1 MKKLTI
7 QKHSSTHNTSSCPNR
22 TIKYIVIHYTAGLKS
37 HAGKGKDVCDMWSK
51 SDRPGSAD
59 FVVDEGNIA
68 WQYNPDLKNRKT
80 WHCGGSLQGSGGHK
94 YYKTCTNANS
104 IGIEMCSD
112 KKVRTKNLYSSDN
125 DWYIT
130 KETWKSAVAL
140 AATLLKR
147 YNLPLSHMIRHYDV
161 TGKECPSFACGS
173 KKNVM
178 YDNKTGEQV
187 WKEFKQDV
195 QDALDELNGKKNND
209 DVKTVTKVDKDKTNP
224 TPPVKVT
231 SSKRSK
237 KEVVKALQTA
247 LNKDYGCG
255 LAVDGDY
262 GAKSKSSLQSHNI
275 KKGSKSNSVKFI
287 QTVCNELGFYG
298 KDKKKLSVDGAWGTN
313 TDFAVK
319 SLQKH
324 LGVSQ
329 DAIVGTGTM
338 SKLLKKY
345 K

>member
-37 HAGKGKDVCDMWSK
+37 HAGKGKDVCEMWSK

-80 WHCGGSLQGSGGHK
+80 WHCGGSLQGSGSHD
-94 YYKTCTNANS
+94 YYKICTNANS

-112 KKVRTKNLYSSDN
+112 KKKVTKHLYSSDN

-130 KETWKSAVAL
+130 EETWKSAVAL
-140 AATLLKR
+140 AAMLLKR
-147 YNLPLSHMIRHYDV
+147 YGLPLSRMIRHADV
-161 TGKECPSFACGS
+161 TSKECPSFMVGK

-209 DVKTVTKVDKDKTNP
+209 EIKTVTKVDKDENP
-224 TPPVKVT
+224 QVK
-231 SSKRSK
+231 SY
-237 KEVVKALQTA
+237 VKGLQKS
-247 LNKDYGCG
+247 LNSLGEELDT
-255 LAVDGDY
+255 DGAY
-262 GAKSKSSLQSHNI
+262 GAKTSAAMSRHNV
-275 KKGSKSNSVKFI
+275 KKGMKNDLVKHFQWWLKKAGI
-287 QTVCNELGFYG
+287 YKGEVDSSFGNQTLE
-298 KDKKKLSVDGAWGTN
+298 
-313 TDFAVK
+313 AVK
-319 SLQKH
+319 VAQKKV
-324 LGVSQ
+324 GVTADGIIGNGS
-329 DAIVGTGTM
+329 AKAFM
-338 SKLLKKY
+338 KLFK
-345 K
+345 

>member
-1 MKKLTI
+1 MAYKIDYKIVECMQPKNDCYKKG
-7 QKHSSTHNTSSCPNR
+7 QKHSKSGIVRHNTSAGNPN
-22 TIKYIVIHYTAGLKS
+22 
-37 HAGKGKDVCDMWSK
+37 
-51 SDRPGSAD
+51 
-59 FVVDEGNIA
+59 
-68 WQYNPDLKNRKT
+68 
-80 WHCGGSLQGSGGHK
+80 
-94 YYKTCTNANS
+94 
-104 IGIEMCSD
+104 
-112 KKVRTKNLYSSDN
+112 
-125 DWYIT
+125 
-130 KETWKSAVAL
+130 
-140 AATLLKR
+140 LKR
-147 YNLPLSHMIRHYDV
+147 YIDDPERLGKNVNGNHWNQSG
-161 TGKECPSFACGS
+161 TGKCVHYWIGLDKNNVVRIYHVLPNNYYCWGNAKHPSTGRTCNGTHIQYEICDDGFKSKEYFEATHKAARYLEAYLCVKYGWSEKVIVSHYESYYKLKAGS
-173 KKNVM
+173 CHSDDDNWLKKFGTNMDEERAKV
-178 YDNKTGEQV
+178 KKLI
-187 WKEFKQDV
+187 KEMK
-195 QDALDELNGKKNND
+195 AKKNNKDD

-231 SSKRSK
+231 TSKRSK

-319 SLQKH
+319 SLQKS
-324 LGVSQ
+324 LGTSQ
-329 DAIVGTGTM
+329 DTIVGTGTM

>member
-80 WHCGGSLQGSGGHK
+80 WHCGGSLQGSGSHD
-94 YYKTCTNANS
+94 YYKICTNANS

-112 KKVRTKNLYSSDN
+112 KKKVTKHLYSSDN

-130 KETWKSAVAL
+130 EETWKSAVAL
-140 AATLLKR
+140 AAMLLKR
-147 YNLPLSHMIRHYDV
+147 YGLPLSRMIRHADV
-161 TGKECPSFACGS
+161 TSKECPSFMVGK

-195 QDALDELNGKKNND
+195 KEALDELNGKKNND
-209 DVKTVTKVDKDKTNP
+209 EIKTVTKVDKD
-224 TPPVKVT
+224 
-231 SSKRSK
+231 SKRSK

-255 LAVDGDY
+255 LSVDGDY
-262 GAKSKSSLQSHNI
+262 GVKTESSLRSHNI
-275 KKGSKSNSVKFI
+275 KKGSKSNSVKWI
-287 QTVCNELGFYG
+287 QKVCNELGFRDNEG
-298 KDKKKLSVDGAWGTN
+298 KKLSVDGDWGAR
-313 TDFAVK
+313 TDQSVVK
-319 SLQKH
+319 MQKSF
-324 LGVSQ
+324 GGTV
-329 DAIVGTGTM
+329 DKIVGTGTM
-338 SKLLKKY
+338 KKILSKY

>member
-59 FVVDEGNIA
+59 FVVDEGSIA

-80 WHCGGSLQGSGGHK
+80 WHCGGSLQGSGSHD
-94 YYKTCTNANS
+94 YYKICTNANS

-112 KKVRTKNLYSSDN
+112 KKKVTKHLYSSDN

-130 KETWKSAVAL
+130 EETWKSAVAL
-140 AATLLKR
+140 AAMLLKR
-147 YNLPLSHMIRHYDV
+147 YGLPLSRMIRHADV
-161 TGKECPSFACGS
+161 TSKECPSFMVGK

-195 QDALDELNGKKNND
+195 KEALDELNGKKNND
-209 DVKTVTKVDKDKTNP
+209 EIKTVTKVDKD
-224 TPPVKVT
+224 
-231 SSKRSK
+231 SKRSK

-255 LAVDGDY
+255 LSVDGDY
-262 GAKSKSSLQSHNI
+262 GVKTESSLRSHNI
-275 KKGSKSNSVKFI
+275 KKGSKSNSVKWI
-287 QTVCNELGFYG
+287 QKVCNELGFRDNEG
-298 KDKKKLSVDGAWGTN
+298 KKLSVDGDWGAR
-313 TDFAVK
+313 TDQSVVK
-319 SLQKH
+319 MQKSF
-324 LGVSQ
+324 GGTV
-329 DAIVGTGTM
+329 DKIVGTGTM
-338 SKLLKKY
+338 KKILSKY

>member
-1 MKKLTI
+1 MAYKVDYKIVECMQKKNSCYKQGITHKKVGI
-7 QKHSSTHNTSSCPNR
+7 IRHNTG
-22 TIKYIVIHYTAGLKS
+22 AG
-37 HAGKGKDVCDMWSK
+37 
-51 SDRPGSAD
+51 
-59 FVVDEGNIA
+59 
-68 WQYNPDLKNRKT
+68 NP
-80 WHCGGSLQGSGGHK
+80 
-94 YYKTCTNANS
+94 Y
-104 IGIEMCSD
+104 
-112 KKVRTKNLYSSDN
+112 
-125 DWYIT
+125 
-130 KETWKSAVAL
+130 
-140 AATLLKR
+140 LKR
-147 YNLPLSHMIRHYDV
+147 YVDDPERLGKNTYGNHWNQTQTGSNRKMVHYFVGLDKNNVVRIYHVMPDNYVCWGNGSHPR
-161 TGKECPSFACGS
+161 TGKSCNRTHIQYEICEDGGKSKELFEATRKAARYLEAYLCVKYGWSEKVIMSHWESYLKGCGS
-173 KKNVM
+173 SHGDDDDLLKKFGTNMDEERAKV
-178 YDNKTGEQV
+178 KKLI
-187 WKEFKQDV
+187 KEMK
-195 QDALDELNGKKNND
+195 EKKNNKD
-209 DVKTVTKVDKDKTNP
+209 DEIKTVTKVDKDKTNP

-287 QTVCNELGFYG
+287 QAVCNELGFYG

-338 SKLLKKY
+338 SKILAKY

>member
-59 FVVDEGNIA
+59 FVVDEGSIA

-80 WHCGGSLQGSGGHK
+80 WHCGGSLQGSGSHD
-94 YYKTCTNANS
+94 YYKICTNANS

-112 KKVRTKNLYSSDN
+112 KKKVTKHLYSSDN

-130 KETWKSAVAL
+130 EETWKSAVAL
-140 AATLLKR
+140 AAMLLKR
-147 YNLPLSHMIRHYDV
+147 YGLPLSRMIRHADV
-161 TGKECPSFACGS
+161 TSKECPSFMVGK

-195 QDALDELNGKKNND
+195 KEALDELNGKKKD
-209 DVKTVTKVDKDKTNP
+209 DEIKTVTKVDKD
-224 TPPVKVT
+224 
-231 SSKRSK
+231 SKRSK

-255 LAVDGDY
+255 LSVDGDY
-262 GAKSKSSLQSHNI
+262 GVKSESSLRSHNI
-275 KKGSKSNSVKFI
+275 KKGSKSNSVKWI
-287 QTVCNELGFYG
+287 QAVCNELGFRDNEG
-298 KDKKKLSVDGAWGTN
+298 KKLSVDGDWGTR
-313 TDFAVK
+313 TDQSVVK
-319 SLQKH
+319 MQKSF
-324 LGVSQ
+324 GGTV
-329 DAIVGTGTM
+329 DKIVGTGTM
-338 SKLLKKY
+338 KKILSKY

>member
-1 MKKLTI
+1 MAYKIDYKIVECMQPKNDCYKRGLKTTKKGI
-7 QKHSSTHNTSSCPNR
+7 VRHNTGAGNPNLKRYIDDPERLGKNAYGNHWNQSGTGKCVHYFVGLDKNNVVRIYHVLPDSYACWGNGSHPRTKKSLNR
-22 TIKYIVIHYTAGLKS
+22 THIQYEICDDGFKSREYFEATHKAARYLEAYLCVKYGWSEKVIMSHWESYLKGCGSS
-37 HAGKGKDVCDMWSK
+37 HGD
-51 SDRPGSAD
+51 
-59 FVVDEGNIA
+59 
-68 WQYNPDLKNRKT
+68 
-80 WHCGGSLQGSGGHK
+80 
-94 YYKTCTNANS
+94 
-104 IGIEMCSD
+104 
-112 KKVRTKNLYSSDN
+112 DN
-125 DWYIT
+125 DWLKKFGTNMDEERAKVKKLI
-130 KETWKSAVAL
+130 KE
-140 AATLLKR
+140 
-147 YNLPLSHMIRHYDV
+147 M
-161 TGKECPSFACGS
+161 KE
-173 KKNVM
+173 KKK
-178 YDNKTGEQV
+178 D
-187 WKEFKQDV
+187 
-195 QDALDELNGKKNND
+195 D

-224 TPPVKVT
+224 TPPVKVTT

>member
-80 WHCGGSLQGSGGHK
+80 WHCGGSLQGSGSHD
-94 YYKTCTNANS
+94 YYKICTNANS

-112 KKVRTKNLYSSDN
+112 KKKVTKHLYSSDN

-130 KETWKSAVAL
+130 EETWKSAVAL
-140 AATLLKR
+140 AAMLLKR
-147 YNLPLSHMIRHYDV
+147 YGLPLSRMIRHADV
-161 TGKECPSFACGS
+161 TSKECPSFMVGK

-195 QDALDELNGKKNND
+195 QDALDELNGKKKD
-209 DVKTVTKVDKDKTNP
+209 DEIKTVTKVDKDENP
-224 TPPVKVT
+224 QVK
-231 SSKRSK
+231 SY
-237 KEVVKALQTA
+237 VKGLQKS
-247 LNKDYGCG
+247 LNSLGEKLDT
-255 LAVDGDY
+255 DGVY
-262 GAKSKSSLQSHNI
+262 GAKTSAAMSRNNV
-275 KKGSKSNSVKFI
+275 KKGMKNILVKHFQWWLKKAGI
-287 QTVCNELGFYG
+287 YKGEVDSSFGNQTVE
-298 KDKKKLSVDGAWGTN
+298 
-313 TDFAVK
+313 AVK
-319 SLQKH
+319 SAQKKV
-324 LGVSQ
+324 GVTADGIIGNGS
-329 DAIVGTGTM
+329 AKAFM
-338 SKLLKKY
+338 KLFQ
-345 K
+345 

>member
-59 FVVDEGNIA
+59 FVVDEGSIA

-80 WHCGGSLQGSGGHK
+80 WHCGGSLQGSGSHD
-94 YYKTCTNANS
+94 YYKICTNANS

-112 KKVRTKNLYSSDN
+112 KKKVTKHLYSSDN

-130 KETWKSAVAL
+130 EETWKSAVAL
-140 AATLLKR
+140 AAMLLKR
-147 YNLPLSHMIRHYDV
+147 YGLPLSRMIRHADV
-161 TGKECPSFACGS
+161 TSKECPSFMVGK

-195 QDALDELNGKKNND
+195 QDALNELNGKKNND
-209 DVKTVTKVDKDKTNP
+209 DEIKTVTKVDKD
-224 TPPVKVT
+224 
-231 SSKRSK
+231 SKRSK
-237 KEVVKALQTA
+237 KEVVKSLQTA
-247 LNKDYGCG
+247 LNKDYNTG
-255 LAVDGDY
+255 LSVDGVY
-262 GAKSKSSLQSHNI
+262 GDKSKEALKSHNI
-275 KKGSKSNSVKFI
+275 KKGSKSNSVKWI
-287 QTVCNELGFYG
+287 QAVCNELGF
-298 KDKKKLSVDGAWGTN
+298 KDSEGKKLSVDGDWGSRT
-313 TDFAVK
+313 TFSVK
-319 SLQKH
+319 ALQKS

-338 SKLLKKY
+338 SKILAKY